1 MLFGNL
7 FIGWLEAFSL
17 RSVFKIRVRYWIIIL
32 LFLMLIVSVIVE
44 WPFFKSSAEKLELAV
59 FQQA

>member
-1 MLFGNL
+1 
-7 FIGWLEAFSL
+7 
-17 RSVFKIRVRYWIIIL
+17 VFKIRVRYWIIIL